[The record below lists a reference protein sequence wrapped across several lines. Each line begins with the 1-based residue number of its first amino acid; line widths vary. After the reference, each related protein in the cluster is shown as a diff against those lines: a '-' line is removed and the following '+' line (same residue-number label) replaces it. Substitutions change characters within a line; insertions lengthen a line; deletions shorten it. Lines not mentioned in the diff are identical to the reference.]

1 MKKYIIIIP
10 VLLLL
15 LTACTNEIP
24 FDVKDT
30 ESKMVINA
38 LINTDCLENRIF
50 ISLTGKYDIET
61 INDVSVNLYVNG
73 VLKEMPESIAD

>member
-10 VLLLL
+10 ILLLL

-24 FDVKDT
+24 FNEKDT
-30 ESKMVINA
+30 ESKMVVIA

-50 ISLTGKYDIET
+50 ISLTGKYDLET
-61 INDVSVNLYVNG
+61 INDVSVNH
-73 VLKEMPESIAD
+73 